1 MSCQRQ
7 VFGHC
12 NLGTYSTKYPSKKE
26 VSMMYSNKSVLLI
39 AGGGTLGTYVSEE
52 LLRLGAS
59 VEVICPEEKHS
70 NNERLV
76 FHQSL
81 ATEELL
87 RKLFSKKHY
96 DGIVNFIHY
105 KEVED
110 YKKIHPLLI
119 SNTDH
124 LIFLSSY
131 RVYADEQHPITE
143 EAPRLYDVVT
153 DRDFLEH
160 EDYAVP
166 KAKCEDYLRKERA
179 GEPWTIVRPVISFS
193 SKRLDLLLYSG
204 KDVLEFAERNEEMRM
219 PRFVKD
225 YAAGFD
231 WAGNSGKL
239 IANLLF
245 KSDAMG
251 EAFTVYSGHG
261 MTWGEVAEAYSSLT
275 GVTVCWCSEAEYVS
289 NTPKT
294 VSQPW
299 IWKYDRR
306 FNRDIDCSKILRV
319 TGLSKQD
326 FISVEEGIRRELE
339 VIRTAN

>member
-1 MSCQRQ
+1 
-7 VFGHC
+7 
-12 NLGTYSTKYPSKKE
+12 
-26 VSMMYSNKSVLLI
+26 MYSNKRVLLI

-52 LLRLGAS
+52 LLRLGAF
-59 VEVICPEEKHS
+59 VEVICPEEKTS
-70 NNERLV
+70 NNERLM

-87 RKLFSKKHY
+87 SDLFSKKHY

-105 KEVED
+105 SKVED

-131 RVYADEQHPITE
+131 RVYADEQHPISE
-143 EAPRLYDVVT
+143 NAPRLADVLA
-153 DRDFLEH
+153 DRDFFER
-160 EDYAVP
+160 EDYALP
-166 KAKCEDYLRKERA
+166 KARCEDYLRQEHA

-193 SKRLDLLLYSG
+193 DKRLDLLLYS
-204 KDVLEFAERNEEMRM
+204 KRDVLNYASQDKEMLM
-219 PRFVKD
+219 PNFVKN
-225 YAAGFD
+225 YSAGID

-245 KSDAMG
+245 KLDAIG

-261 MTWGEVAEAYSSLT
+261 LTWAEVAEKYSKLT
-275 GVTVCWCSEAEYVS
+275 GVKIRWCSEQEYVS
-289 NTPKT
+289 NTPKIIIN
-294 VSQPW
+294 PW

-319 TGLSKQD
+319 TGLSKED
-326 FISVEEGIRRELE
+326 FASVEEGIRRELE
-339 VIRTAN
+339 KINTTQ